1 MEPLLQ
7 GLAFVLQ
14 PTTLLWIV
22 VGDIVGIFIG
32 ALPGLTATMGLALFL
47 PVTIQLDSLT
57 AISLLLG
64 LYFGAVTGASI
75 PAILFGI
82 PGNPNAIATVF
93 DGLPMARKG
102 QAGVALGGAVIASFI
117 GGLISTAALLAAS
130 PALARFS
137 LLFGPAEYFS
147 LAVASLTIIA
157 SVSGPSLLRGVV
169 MGAMGVLLATVGIDT
184 MTGVRRFTFENPFLA
199 SGIGLVPVLIGM
211 FGITQALDDAARSR
225 ELHQVVTQHLGR
237 LFPSLRQLRG
247 MWRIILESSWMGT
260 FIGLLPGA
268 GASVAVVLA
277 YERAKQISPRPEE
290 FGTGRLEGVIAPEVA
305 NNACIGGGLI
315 PTFTLALPAEAAAVP
330 ILAAMVIHGVTP
342 GPLLFTSQPHFIYAI
357 IFAMIVANLTTCI
370 FQLGGIRVFIKAL
383 SVPPALMPPL
393 VILLSVLGAYALNGW
408 MYDAVVAVAA
418 GILGFILKRA
428 GYPLIPLILGLVL
441 GPMMESEFRRMMI
454 ITGGDMMV
462 FVTRPLSLLLLAA
475 GAGSLVRQLVQQRR
489 LAQKGAGSA

>member
-1 MEPLLQ
+1 MEPLLT

-47 PVTIQLDSLT
+47 PVTIHLDSLT

-75 PAILFGI
+75 PAVLFGI

-102 QAGVALGGAVIASFI
+102 QAGIALGGAVIASFI

-157 SVSGPSLLRGVV
+157 SVSGSSLLRGVV

-184 MTGVRRFTFENPFLA
+184 MTGVRRFTFDNPFLA

-225 ELHQVVTQHLGR
+225 DLHQVVTQRLGR

-247 MWRIILESSWMGT
+247 MWRIILESSWIGT

-357 IFAMIVANLTTCI
+357 IFAMVVANLTTCV

-418 GILGFILKRA
+418 GILGFVLKRA

-475 GAGSLVRQLVQQRR
+475 GAGSLIRQIAHQRR
-489 LAQKGAGSA
+489 LAQKGAVSA

>member
-22 VGDIVGIFIG
+22 IGDIVGIFIG

-184 MTGVRRFTFENPFLA
+184 MTGIRRFTFENPFLA

-225 ELHQVVTQHLGR
+225 DLHKVVTQQLGR
-237 LFPSLRQLRG
+237 LFPNLRQLRG
-247 MWRIILESSWMGT
+247 MWRIILESSWIGT
-260 FIGLLPGA
+260 FVGLLPGA

-277 YERAKQISPRPEE
+277 YERARQISPHPEE
-290 FGTGRLEGVIAPEVA
+290 FGTGRLEGVVAPEVA

-330 ILAAMVIHGVTP
+330 ILAAMIIHGVTP

-418 GILGFILKRA
+418 GILGFILKRT

-454 ITGGDMMV
+454 ITGGDMTV

-475 GAGSLVRQLVQQRR
+475 GTGSLVRQLVHQRR

>member
-47 PVTIQLDSLT
+47 PVTIHLDSLT

-75 PAILFGI
+75 PAVLFGI

-102 QAGVALGGAVIASFI
+102 QAGIALGGAVIASFI

-157 SVSGPSLLRGVV
+157 SVSGSSLLKGVV

-184 MTGVRRFTFENPFLA
+184 MTGVRRFTFDNPFLA

-225 ELHQVVTQHLGR
+225 DLHQIVTQQLGR
-237 LFPSLRQLRG
+237 LFPSLRQLLG
-247 MWRIILESSWMGT
+247 MWRIILESSWIGT

-418 GILGFILKRA
+418 GILGFVLKRA

-454 ITGGDMMV
+454 ITGGDMTV
-462 FVTRPLSLLLLAA
+462 FVTRPLSLLLLVA
-475 GAGSLVRQLVQQRR
+475 GVGSLIRQLVHQRR
-489 LAQKGAGSA
+489 LAQKGAV

>member
-1 MEPLLQ
+1 MEPLLK
-7 GLAFVLQ
+7 GLALVLQ

-47 PVTIQLDSLT
+47 PVTIQLDSIT

-75 PAILFGI
+75 PAVLFGI

-117 GGLISTAALLAAS
+117 GGLISTVALLAAS

-137 LLFGPAEYFS
+137 LLFWPAEYFS
-147 LAVASLTIIA
+147 LAVASLTIVA
-157 SVSGPSLLRGVV
+157 SVSGSSLLRGVV

-211 FGITQALDDAARSR
+211 FGITQALDDAARSMD
-225 ELHQVVTQHLGR
+225 LHQVVTQQLGR

-247 MWRIILESSWMGT
+247 MWRIILESGWIGT

-315 PTFTLALPAEAAAVP
+315 PTFTLALPGEAAAVP

-357 IFAMIVANLTTCI
+357 IFAMVVANLTTCI

-428 GYPLIPLILGLVL
+428 GYPLIPLILGMVL

-454 ITGGDMMV
+454 ITGGDMTV

-475 GAGSLVRQLVQQRR
+475 GAGSLIRQLVHQRR
-489 LAQKGAGSA
+489 LAQKGAVSA

>member
-1 MEPLLQ
+1 MEPLLE
-7 GLAFVLQ
+7 GLAFVLR

-47 PVTIQLDSLT
+47 PITLQLDSLT
-57 AISLLLG
+57 AVSLLLG

-75 PAILFGI
+75 PAVLFGI

-102 QAGVALGGAVIASFI
+102 QAGVALGGAVIGSFI

-147 LAVASLTIIA
+147 LAFASLTIIA
-157 SVSGPSLLRGVV
+157 SVSGASLLRGVV
-169 MGAMGVLLATVGIDT
+169 MGAVGVLLATVGIDT
-184 MTGVRRFTFENPFLA
+184 MTGIRRFTFENPFLA

-225 ELHQVVTQHLGR
+225 ELRQIVTQRLGR
-237 LFPSLRQLRG
+237 LFPSIRQLVG
-247 MWRIILESSWMGT
+247 MWRLILESSWIGT

-330 ILAAMVIHGVTP
+330 ILAALVIHGVTP
-342 GPLLFTSQPHFIYAI
+342 GPLLFTFQPHFIYAI
-357 IFAMIVANLTTCI
+357 VFAMIVANLTTCV
-370 FQLGGIRVFIKAL
+370 FQLGGIRVFVKAL
-383 SVPPALMPPL
+383 SVPPPLMPPL

-408 MYDAVVAVAA
+408 MYDAVVAVAS
-418 GILGFILKRA
+418 GILGFVLKRA

-454 ITGGDMMV
+454 IAGGDISV

-475 GAGSLVRQLVQQRR
+475 GVGSLVRQIVHQRR
-489 LAQKGAGSA
+489 LAQRGGGPA

>member
-7 GLAFVLQ
+7 GLAFILQ

-75 PAILFGI
+75 PAVLFGI

-157 SVSGPSLLRGVV
+157 SVSGSSLLKGVV

-184 MTGVRRFTFENPFLA
+184 MTGVRRFTFDNPFLA

-225 ELHQVVTQHLGR
+225 DLHQIVTQQLGR
-237 LFPSLRQLRG
+237 LFPSLRQLLG
-247 MWRIILESSWMGT
+247 MWRLILESSWIGT

-330 ILAAMVIHGVTP
+330 ILAALVIHGVTP

-357 IFAMIVANLTTCI
+357 IFAMIVANLTTCV

-428 GYPLIPLILGLVL
+428 GYPLIPLILGMVL

-454 ITGGDMMV
+454 ITGGDMTV

-475 GAGSLVRQLVQQRR
+475 GAGSLIRQLVHQRR
-489 LAQKGAGSA
+489 LAQKGAVSA

>member
-1 MEPLLQ
+1 MEPLLK

-47 PVTIQLDSLT
+47 PVTIHLDSLT

-75 PAILFGI
+75 PAVLFGI

-102 QAGVALGGAVIASFI
+102 QAGIALGGAVIASFI

-157 SVSGPSLLRGVV
+157 SVSGSSLLKGVV

-225 ELHQVVTQHLGR
+225 DLHQVVTQQLGR

-247 MWRIILESSWMGT
+247 MWRIILESSWIGT

-330 ILAAMVIHGVTP
+330 ILAALVIHGVTP

-357 IFAMIVANLTTCI
+357 IFAMVVANLTTCI

-454 ITGGDMMV
+454 ITGGDMTV

-475 GAGSLVRQLVQQRR
+475 GAGSLIRQLVHQKR
-489 LAQKGAGSA
+489 LAQKGAVSA

>member
-117 GGLISTAALLAAS
+117 GGLISTVALLAAS

-157 SVSGPSLLRGVV
+157 SVSGSSLLRGVV

-184 MTGVRRFTFENPFLA
+184 MTGVRRFTFDNPFLA

-211 FGITQALDDAARSR
+211 FGITQALEDAARSR
-225 ELHQVVTQHLGR
+225 DLHQVVTQQLGR

-247 MWRIILESSWMGT
+247 MWRIILESSWIGT
-260 FIGLLPGA
+260 FVGLLPGA

-454 ITGGDMMV
+454 ITGGDMTV

>member
-1 MEPLLQ
+1 MDPLLQ
-7 GLAFVLQ
+7 GLAFVLK

-47 PVTIQLDSLT
+47 PVTLQLDSLT
-57 AISLLLG
+57 AVSLLLG

-75 PAILFGI
+75 PAVLFGI
-82 PGNPNAIATVF
+82 PGNPNAIATAF

-147 LAVASLTIIA
+147 LAIASLTIIA

-169 MGAMGVLLATVGIDT
+169 MGAIGVLLATVGIDT
-184 MTGVRRFTFENPFLA
+184 MTGVRRFTFDNPFLA

-211 FGITQALDDAARSR
+211 FGITQALDDASRSR
-225 ELHQVVTQHLGR
+225 DLHQAVTQQLGR
-237 LFPSLRQLRG
+237 LFPSFRQLRG
-247 MWRIILESSWMGT
+247 MWRIILESSWIGT
-260 FIGLLPGA
+260 FVGLLPGA

-290 FGTGRLEGVIAPEVA
+290 FGTGRLEGVVAPEVA

-330 ILAAMVIHGVTP
+330 ILAALVIHGVTP
-342 GPLLFTSQPHFIYAI
+342 GPLLFTLQPHFIYAI
-357 IFAMIVANLTTCI
+357 VFTMIVANLTTCV
-370 FQLGGIRVFIKAL
+370 FQLGGIRIFIKAL

-408 MYDAVVAVAA
+408 MFDAVVAVAA
-418 GILGFILKRA
+418 GILGFVLKRA

-454 ITGGDMMV
+454 ITGGDMTV
-462 FVTRPLSLLLLAA
+462 FVTRPLSLLLLVA
-475 GAGSLVRQLVQQRR
+475 GFGSLIRQLVYQKR
-489 LAQKGAGSA
+489 LARKGAVQA

>member
-7 GLAFVLQ
+7 GLAVVLQ

-47 PVTIQLDSLT
+47 PVTIHLDSIT
-57 AISLLLG
+57 AIGLLLG

-75 PAILFGI
+75 PAVLFGI

-102 QAGVALGGAVIASFI
+102 QAGIALGGAVIASFI

-169 MGAMGVLLATVGIDT
+169 MGAIGVLLAAVGIDT
-184 MTGVRRFTFENPFLA
+184 MTGVRRFTFDNPFLA
-199 SGIGLVPVLIGM
+199 SGIGLIPVLIGM

-225 ELHQVVTQHLGR
+225 DLHQVVTQRLGR
-237 LFPSLRQLRG
+237 LFPTMRQLRG
-247 MWRIILESSWMGT
+247 MWRIILESSWIGT

-277 YERAKQISPRPEE
+277 YERAKQVSPRPEE
-290 FGTGRLEGVIAPEVA
+290 FGTGRLEGVVAPEVA

-330 ILAAMVIHGVTP
+330 ILAALVIHGVTP

-357 IFAMIVANLTTCI
+357 VFAMIVANLTTCV
-370 FQLGGIRVFIKAL
+370 FQLGGIRLFIKAL

-408 MYDAVVAVAA
+408 MYDAAVAVIS
-418 GILGFILKRA
+418 GILGFVLKRA
-428 GYPLIPLILGLVL
+428 GYPLIPLILGMVL

-454 ITGGDMMV
+454 ITGGDMTV
-462 FVTRPLSLLLLAA
+462 FVTRPLSLVLLAA
-475 GAGSLVRQLVQQRR
+475 GVGSLVRQLVHQKR
-489 LAQKGAGSA
+489 LAQKGAVSA